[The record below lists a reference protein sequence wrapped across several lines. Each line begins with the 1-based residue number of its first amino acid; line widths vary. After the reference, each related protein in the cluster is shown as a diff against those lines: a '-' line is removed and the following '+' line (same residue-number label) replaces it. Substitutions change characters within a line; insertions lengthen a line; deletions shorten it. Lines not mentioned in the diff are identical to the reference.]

1 MGSAMESFAMLRKR
15 IRKWV
20 AGGVTPAQI
29 ARHLRI
35 HEREVTEIAKWGNRP
50 EWNPPP
56 ELIAEECARIRAGW
70 TENDWKAAATLMR

>member
-1 MGSAMESFAMLRKR
+1 MESFAMLRRK

-20 AGGVTPAQI
+20 AGGVTAAQI

-35 HEREVTEIAKWGNRP
+35 HEREVLEIARHGYRP
-50 EWNPPP
+50 EWNPTP

-70 TENDWKAAATLMR
+70 TEADWRAAATLMR